1 MDATFSAPFWR
12 FPSQTRA
19 IEQIVKLIASRPHDE
34 QVYIECDMLG
44 CEAIL
49 VAIAKAM
56 RCKVHIDQDKFELL
70 ACLPESVASYL
81 TLDGRSTRV
90 HCCPSKT
97 FTRLHSTS
105 TTGFSVRIPMR
116 ATMLHERERET
127 DSTPSSLSSL
137 SRLVLGHVESTQ
149 GRNQATDA
157 SRREGLVHQAV
168 DAMVRC

>member
-116 ATMLHERERET
+116 ATMLHERER
-127 DSTPSSLSSL
+127 D
-137 SRLVLGHVESTQ
+137 
-149 GRNQATDA
+149 
-157 SRREGLVHQAV
+157 
-168 DAMVRC
+168 